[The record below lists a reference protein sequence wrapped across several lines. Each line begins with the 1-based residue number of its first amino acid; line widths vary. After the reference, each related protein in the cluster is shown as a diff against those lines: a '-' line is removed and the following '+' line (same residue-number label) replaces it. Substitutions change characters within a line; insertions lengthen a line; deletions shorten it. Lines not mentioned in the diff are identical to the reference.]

1 MQHRERLKAK
11 LRRGSLALEASRAR
25 YLDLFENAPVGYFS
39 LSEPGLITAVNL
51 TAVSMLGVPRGKLL
65 SHPLVRFIV
74 PEDADTHDLHR
85 KRLLETQGP
94 QSYDVGFVR
103 SDGMTLH
110 THVVATVSP
119 SLDGAGAIRV
129 AISDISA
136 QRRAELARADLQ
148 AQLLRAQ
155 KMEAVGQLAWGIA
168 HDFNNILA
176 AAILQ
181 LNMLRRGP
189 ELPREALDQVH
200 QELLEAMNRAAALT
214 KRLLLFSR
222 RQVMRFAPLDAARLV
237 DEPLKLLERL
247 LGAEI
252 QVALETSS
260 EPLWLEGDAGMLQ
273 QVVTMLC
280 LNARDAMPNG
290 GRLSLSLT
298 PLSLGAEAA
307 QRHPSAK
314 PGSYV
319 CLRVADTGSGMDP
332 SLLQHMF
339 EPFFTTKP
347 QGKGTGLGLATVHGI
362 VAKHGGWIEIE
373 SHVGQGST
381 FTVLLPRVPARP
393 RADLAPAPKTTPR
406 GSERVLV
413 VEDEVAL
420 RRMAVMCLRQLGY
433 EVVEASN
440 GVDALKV
447 WETEAGRF
455 DLLFSDM
462 VMPKGVSGLEL
473 SSRLRASK
481 PSLKVIIVSGY
492 SAEMVGDDRTFGQD
506 VKFLP
511 KPYDF
516 STLAAAV
523 RECLDR
529 HS

>member
-1 MQHRERLKAK
+1 LKHRERLKAK
-11 LRRGSLALEASRAR
+11 LRRGPLELEASRAR
-25 YLDLFENAPVGYFS
+25 YLDLFENAPVGYFA
-39 LSEPGLITAVNL
+39 LSEPGLIRTVNL
-51 TAVSMLGVPRGKLL
+51 TAATMLGFPRGTLL
-65 SHPLVRFIV
+65 SQPLARFIA
-74 PEDADTHDLHR
+74 PEDADTHYLHR
-85 KRLLETQGP
+85 KRLLETQDA
-94 QSYDVGFVR
+94 QSYDVAFVR
-103 SDGMTLH
+103 GDGQPLD
-110 THVVATVSP
+110 THVVATVSA
-119 SLDGAGAIRV
+119 SRGGVHAIRV
-129 AISDISA
+129 AVMDISA
-136 QRRAELARADLQ
+136 QRRAELARADLR
-148 AQLLRAQ
+148 AHLLQAQ
-155 KMEAVGQLAWGIA
+155 KMEAVGQLAGGIA

-181 LNMLRRGP
+181 LNMLRRAS
-189 ELPREALDQVH
+189 ELPRQALDEAH
-200 QELLEAMNRAAALT
+200 QDLLDSMNRAAALT
-214 KRLLLFSR
+214 KQLLLFSR

-237 DEPLKLLERL
+237 DDVLKLLERL

-252 QVALETSS
+252 QIALETSN
-260 EPLWLEGDAGMLQ
+260 EPLWLEGDAGMIE
-273 QVVTMLC
+273 QVVTNLC

-298 PLSLGAEAA
+298 PLTLGAEAA

-362 VAKHGGWIEIE
+362 VAKHGGWVEID
-373 SHVGQGST
+373 SRVGHGST

-393 RADLAPAPKTTPR
+393 RTDLDPAPKTTPR
-406 GSERVLV
+406 GTERVLV

-433 EVVEASN
+433 EVVEAPN
-440 GVDALKV
+440 GVEALKV
-447 WETEAGRF
+447 WETERGRF
-455 DLLFSDM
+455 DLLFTDM

-523 RECLDR
+523 RDCLDR